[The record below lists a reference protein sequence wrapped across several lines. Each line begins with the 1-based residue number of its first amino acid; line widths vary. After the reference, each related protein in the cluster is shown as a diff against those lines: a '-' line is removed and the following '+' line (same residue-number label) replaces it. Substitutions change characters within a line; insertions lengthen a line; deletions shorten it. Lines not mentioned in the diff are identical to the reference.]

1 MNNINLVQPLRTQII
16 HIRSKDADQ
25 LTPNFNTNFV
35 VNMKTALSTTTNE
48 EVHISLMSVEIPYSF
63 YNISNDLEN
72 NSLKYTFNG
81 TLYNLSFGNK
91 DYDVFQLID
100 FMNNSNNHI
109 STVFTTTYDTQENK
123 ISMLNKSGQ
132 TIVINWT
139 QSNINKELGYLV
151 DEADETVPNGFTSVS
166 RFVINLATIHS
177 ILIKCPNVGSSNVI
191 STRSGNSTILQ
202 KVSVDVNSFG
212 IIYLNNQDYRQV
224 TISQSSVIDQLLFTL
239 TDQNNRMLQLNNCNF
254 EMSLLFEVYPKYNPE
269 LNNNRRMIAGVV
281 SEKNP
286 NRMNNFIERIDSVEP
301 DIDDDNSHPIEGKS
315 DLEHKTDRLI
325 LDNLIDVIDNNTD

>member
-1 MNNINLVQPLRTQII
+1 MNNLNLVQPLRTQII

-35 VNMKTALSTTTNE
+35 VNMTSALSTTATE

-72 NSLKYTFNG
+72 NILKYTYNG

-91 DYDVFQLID
+91 DYDVYDLID
-100 FMNNSNNHI
+100 YFNNSNNHI
-109 STVFTTTYDTQENK
+109 STVFTTSYDTQENK
-123 ISMLNKSGQ
+123 LSMLNKSGQ
-132 TIVINWT
+132 TIIINWT

-151 DEADETVPNGFTSVS
+151 DEADETVTNGNSSIS
-166 RFVINLATIHS
+166 RFVVNLATVHS

-202 KVSVDVNSFG
+202 KISVDCNSFG
-212 IIYLNNQDYRQV
+212 IIYLNTQDYRQV
-224 TISQSSVIDQLLFTL
+224 TISQASVIDQLVFTI
-239 TDQNNRMLQLNNCNF
+239 TDQNNRLLQLNNVNF
-254 EMSLLFEVYPKYNPE
+254 EFSLLFEVFLKYNPQVD
-269 LNNNRRMIAGVV
+269 NRRMIAGVV

-286 NRMNNFIERIDSVEP
+286 NRMNNFIERVEP
-301 DIDDDNSHPIEGKS
+301 VDDIDDDNSHPIQGKS

>member
-48 EVHISLMSVEIPYSF
+48 EVHVSLMSVEIPYSF

-81 TLYNLSFGNK
+81 TLYNLSFGNR
-91 DYDVFQLID
+91 DYDVFQLVD
-100 FMNNSNNHI
+100 YFNNSNNHI
-109 STVFTTTYDTQENK
+109 STVFTTTYDIQENK
-123 ISMLNKSGQ
+123 ISMLNKSGA

-151 DEADETVPNGFTSVS
+151 DEADETVLNGFTSVS
-166 RFVINLATIHS
+166 RFVVNLATIHS

-202 KVSVDVNSFG
+202 KVSVDCNSFG
-212 IIYLNNQDYRQV
+212 IIYLNMSDYRQV
-224 TISQSSVIDQLLFTL
+224 TISQASVIDQLVFTL

-254 EMSLLFEVYPKYNPE
+254 EFSILFEVFLKYNPQVD
-269 LNNNRRMIAGVV
+269 NRRMLSGNV

-286 NRMNNFIERIDSVEP
+286 NRQNNFIERVEEVEEDINDDS
-301 DIDDDNSHPIEGKS
+301 SHPIKGKS

-325 LDNLIDVIDNNTD
+325 LDNLIDVIDNNTN

>member
-35 VNMKTALSTTTNE
+35 VNMKTALSTTTNQ
-48 EVHISLMSVEIPYSF
+48 EVHVSLMSVEIPYSF

-72 NSLKYTFNG
+72 NSLKYTYNG
-81 TLYNLSFGNK
+81 VLYNLSFGNR
-91 DYDVFQLID
+91 DYDIFQLID
-100 FMNNSNNHI
+100 YFNNSNNHI

-123 ISMLNKSGQ
+123 ISMLNKSGA

-151 DEADETVPNGFTSVS
+151 DEADETVLNGFTSVS

-224 TISQSSVIDQLLFTL
+224 TISQASVIDQLVFTI
-239 TDQNNRMLQLNNCNF
+239 TDQNNRMLQLNNVNF
-254 EMSLLFEVYPKYNPE
+254 EFSILFEVFPKYNPE

-286 NRMNNFIERIDSVEP
+286 NRMNNFIERVEP
-301 DIDDDNSHPIEGKS
+301 DEEDINDNDSHPIEGKS
-315 DLEHKTDRLI
+315 QIEHDVDRTI
-325 LDNLIDVIDNNTD
+325 LDNLIQVVDNNTE